1 MLFLYALAFAAQ
13 VPAAPVEQLLSQQ
26 AGQVQLVYPLNRK
39 IEVTPGQEFY
49 GQFQEVSHTSAAY
62 RLAQPF
68 KSSMG
73 GSMGL
78 PFAFAIDETDLVA
91 SRTRDGWTY
100 YVPKHKQFR
109 AWHGLLGNVLAEGDT
124 VGLRVN
130 ADGSREWFVD
140 NSIHNGMRTV
150 WTRRIKPKDPAV
162 SEVEVTSKSPVGP
175 VHKLVYLGISSGQVR
190 VRHEQVFPDD
200 SITRDDFEFPLAADG
215 TALGAVMGATFK
227 IEAKPV
233 GATIEVL
240 SGMTG
245 DSGTLRA
252 AVRDNK

>member
-1 MLFLYALAFAAQ
+1 MLFVYALAFAAQ
-13 VPAAPVEQLLSQQ
+13 VPAAPVEQLLSQ
-26 AGQVQLVYPLNRK
+26 AGKVQLVYPLNRK

-49 GQFQEVSHTSAAY
+49 GQFQEVSNNSVAY

-78 PFAFAIDETDLVA
+78 PFAFSIDETELLP

-130 ADGSREWFVD
+130 QDGPQEWFVD
-140 NSIHNGMRTV
+140 NSIHNGMRTI
-150 WTRRIKPKDPAV
+150 WSRKLKPKDPAV
-162 SEVEVTSKSPVGP
+162 TEVEVTSRSPVGP
-175 VHKLVYLGISSGQVR
+175 VHKLIYLGVSSGQVR

-200 SITRDDFEFPLAADG
+200 SITRDDFEFPVTPDG
-215 TALGAVMGATFK
+215 TALGAVMGATFR
-227 IEAKPV
+227 IEPKPV

-240 SGMTG
+240 TGMTG
-245 DSGTLRA
+245 DSGSIKPEDRTS
-252 AVRDNK
+252 K

>member
-13 VPAAPVEQLLSQQ
+13 AAAPVEQLLSQE

-49 GQFQEVSHTSAAY
+49 GQYEEVSRHSVAY

-78 PFAFAIDETDLVA
+78 PFAFAIDESELMPL
-91 SRTRDGWTY
+91 RTRDGWTY

-130 ADGSREWFVD
+130 QDGRQEWFVD
-140 NSIHNGMRTV
+140 NSIHNGMRTI
-150 WTRRIKPKDPAV
+150 WSRKLKPKDPV
-162 SEVEVTSKSPVGP
+162 VTEVEVTSKSPVGP
-175 VHKLVYLGISSGQVR
+175 VHKLIYLGVSSGQVR

-200 SITRDDFEFPLAADG
+200 STTRDDFEFPVTPDG

-227 IEAKPV
+227 IELKPL
-233 GATIEVL
+233 GATIVVL

-245 DSGTLRA
+245 DSGSLKATIG
-252 AVRDNK
+252 NE